1 MDLSQDDLGEGL
13 GRADKRLDKIS
24 AALCGLR
31 PRYIAHG
38 LVARTPSILF
48 TIITSSYYNNLPT
61 RMKPLDNPTNLTA
74 FGKLCFRHCA
84 AKLKYWRLTQP
95 SLDVAHA

>member
-1 MDLSQDDLGEGL
+1 MKKTFLGQCHRTTPGEGL

-38 LVARTPSILF
+38 LVARTLSIF
-48 TIITSSYYNNLPT
+48 ITIIISPYYN
-61 RMKPLDNPTNLTA
+61 K
-74 FGKLCFRHCA
+74 
-84 AKLKYWRLTQP
+84 
-95 SLDVAHA
+95 